1 MILRDLGTQKHQTK
15 EEMRHELKTSLTSLS
30 LKVQMAQKLILKR
43 PLSDAQLETVIK
55 LLSSTHEEIG
65 KLSKRIDEV

>member
-1 MILRDLGTQKHQTK
+1 MILKVLGTQNHQTK
-15 EEMRHELKTSLTSLS
+15 EEIRHELRNSLTSVS
-30 LKVQMAQKLILKR
+30 LKVQMAHKLILKS

-65 KLSKRIDEV
+65 KLSKRIEKL